1 MNVFKNDSPK
11 QFSLWS
17 SSITHIVSF
26 YSIVLVSTQRH
37 CTENVCENG
46 QVKYRLCYMQN
57 CKVSLEGAEVRLY
70 SSITQF
76 PDPCCVVVPL
86 AKKPVKE
93 SPRACVQP
101 SMLIVNWWGWQ
112 DERTAEHV
120 VSQTQ
125 AVDRPLV
132 IITAAAHILT
142 TQLFKTLLWSEGCRG
157 LKTQERSHLRK
168 ITISPTL
175 KLLLHIFLSM
185 TILFN
190 FLKLKYKFP
199 Y

>member
-1 MNVFKNDSPK
+1 M
-11 QFSLWS
+11 
-17 SSITHIVSF
+17 
-26 YSIVLVSTQRH
+26 
-37 CTENVCENG
+37 
-46 QVKYRLCYMQN
+46 
-57 CKVSLEGAEVRLY
+57 
-70 SSITQF
+70 
-76 PDPCCVVVPL
+76 
-86 AKKPVKE
+86 
-93 SPRACVQP
+93 
-101 SMLIVNWWGWQ
+101 
-112 DERTAEHV
+112 

-190 FLKLKYKFP
+190 FFKLKYKFP